1 MPITALK
8 TTFSHYNDTDV
19 VMLLIANYPYMFNMN
34 VGVNL
39 YCLFGPSECEKKT
52 YVINEIAVEVGFE
65 KCKGFSFFHAFTRCD
80 TVSSFFKHR
89 KATFLKYWLQSDNQ
103 H

>member
-52 YVINEIAVEVGFE
+52 
-65 KCKGFSFFHAFTRCD
+65 
-80 TVSSFFKHR
+80 
-89 KATFLKYWLQSDNQ
+89 L
-103 H
+103 